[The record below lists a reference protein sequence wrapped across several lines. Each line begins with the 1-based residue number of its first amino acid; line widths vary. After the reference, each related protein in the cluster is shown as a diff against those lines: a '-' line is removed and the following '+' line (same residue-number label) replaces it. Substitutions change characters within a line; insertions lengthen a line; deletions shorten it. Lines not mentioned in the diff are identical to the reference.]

1 MAKSKVQAN
10 GVALHF
16 HHHRPNCTHYA
27 VLLLPV
33 SAQLAALHAE
43 SVHCMYRELT
53 HTPRFC
59 PLPASRSVNCVKC
72 RDQSLCQYNMFNTR
86 PKMYRNPDNAATR
99 AGYAPSLAFRAIMLR
114 ADTQRSEKGFR
125 GCSGERS
132 PDHPR
137 KPPSLLWVSAWR
149 SSLDTPTR
157 ARSPP

>member
-1 MAKSKVQAN
+1 MAKSKVHAN
-10 GVALHF
+10 GVALDF
-16 HHHRPNCTHYA
+16 HHHRPNLRITQYCEY
-27 VLLLPV
+27 LC
-33 SAQLAALHAE
+33 QLHWPLHAE
-43 SVHCMYRELT
+43 NVHCMYRELT

-59 PLPASRSVNCVKC
+59 PLPASCSVSCVKC

-149 SSLDTPTR
+149 SSPDTPTR

>member
-1 MAKSKVQAN
+1 MAKSKVHAN
-10 GVALHF
+10 GVALDF
-16 HHHRPNCTHYA
+16 HHHRPNLRITQYCEY
-27 VLLLPV
+27 LC
-33 SAQLAALHAE
+33 QLHWPLHAE
-43 SVHCMYRELT
+43 NVHCMYRELT